1 MSPFLI
7 GICGIIAFI
16 ILIMLKVPIAVSMSM
31 VGFVGVSYLVSM
43 QAAFRILASEI
54 YSTFSSYSL
63 SVTPMFVLMGFFAY
77 HAGIGNKLY
86 HFAYKAIGHLKGG
99 LAMASVASGG
109 GLYNNPAE
117 RSLVIY
123 GITTEQSISRL
134 FIAGIIP
141 GILLTLMYIA
151 VIWLTVSKVGY
162 SAALGPRA
170 SFKEKSMP

>member
-1 MSPFLI
+1 MSPFII

-99 LAMASVASGG
+99 LAMASVAACAIFGAVSGSS
-109 GLYNNPAE
+109 PATAATIG
-117 RSLVIY
+117 S
-123 GITTEQSISRL
+123 
-134 FIAGIIP
+134 
-141 GILLTLMYIA
+141 IA
-151 VIWLTVSKVGY
+151 VPEMRKYDYSK
-162 SAALGPRA
+162 S
-170 SFKEKSMP
+170 